1 MTPVTASWM
10 TMLSSTGRRVTG
22 RMAFVKSPDGI
33 SIELLQK
40 ARPCRLKSR
49 GLPCP
54 TRGAGKSKT
63 VPSHKANGGKPVPN
77 YVSVAFHLRAPR
89 LFDYAVCENTPKNL
103 IGRRVLAPLAG
114 KQTVGLIINQREK
127 TAVSSEKIKTL
138 IKVFDDTPPLPEK
151 TMALIQFCADYYHC
165 PVGLAAAAALP
176 RFFRRAGICRPP
188 GGYRLCNDFINR
200 RHAAKNR
207 GQLLNCWKA
216 AALSPPPTSAAT
228 FPTPPPNY
236 AVCWRKKSSNA
247 PICGIARPPLTAIIL
262 PRRD

>member
-1 MTPVTASWM
+1 M
-10 TMLSSTGRRVTG
+10 
-22 RMAFVKSPDGI
+22 
-33 SIELLQK
+33 
-40 ARPCRLKSR
+40 
-49 GLPCP
+49 
-54 TRGAGKSKT
+54 
-63 VPSHKANGGKPVPN
+63 PN

-176 RFFRRAGICRPP
+176 RFFAVPAFVALPADID
-188 GGYRLCNDFINR
+188 YATIFINR

-207 GQLLNCWKA
+207 GQLLNCWKRRRC
-216 AALSPPPTSAAT
+216 LRRPHPPPHSQRRRRI
-228 FPTPPPNY
+228 TPFAGGKNHQTRLF
-236 AVCWRKKSSNA
+236 V
-247 PICGIARPPLTAIIL
+247 G
-262 PRRD
+262 

>member
-1 MTPVTASWM
+1 M
-10 TMLSSTGRRVTG
+10 
-22 RMAFVKSPDGI
+22 
-33 SIELLQK
+33 
-40 ARPCRLKSR
+40 
-49 GLPCP
+49 
-54 TRGAGKSKT
+54 
-63 VPSHKANGGKPVPN
+63 PN

-151 TMALIQFCADYYHC
+151 NDGAYSILRRLLSLPRRASRRRR
-165 PVGLAAAAALP
+165 LAAIFFAVPAFVALP
-176 RFFRRAGICRPP
+176 ADID
-188 GGYRLCNDFINR
+188 YATIFINR